1 MKFTNI
7 PILNRG
13 ELLPDDGWY
22 HIVPMGEF
30 KVRRPDGAVILQ
42 VIDDR
47 AIAAMVE
54 RFQGEAMKLLVDFD
68 HFSYDEGHKSEAAGW
83 IVEVEARTDG
93 LWARIEWTD
102 AGQPAIVNKRYRF
115 VSPVWLPSECEKI
128 ADNQLRPMR
137 LDSVGLTNQPNMK
150 GMHPL
155 SNRGGEDKM
164 QNSHRNKE
172 HSMKKA
178 LELLGLSADATE
190 ESAVEAVKALKNRAA
205 EADALKNRAE
215 TAEQQIKKIEA
226 DQLAADADSFC
237 EAHKDVIA
245 NREVVKQQFIANRA
259 ATEALFAELK
269 TPPATGEGND
279 ALKNR
284 ATRQPDSSISDAKA
298 KQGAS
303 AIRNRAHQI
312 AKEQNVTF
320 PVAFARAQSEAAKD

>member
-13 ELLPDDGWY
+13 DLLPDDGWY

-54 RFQGEAMKLLVDFD
+54 RFQGEAMKLLVDYD

-150 GMHPL
+150 GMQPL

-172 HSMKKA
+172 HSMKKV
-178 LELLGLSADATE
+178 LEQLGLSADATE
-190 ESAVEAVKALKNRAA
+190 ESAIAAVTALKNRAA
-205 EADALKNRAE
+205 EADALLNRAE
-215 TAEQQIKKIEA
+215 TAEKQVKQIESEQLEA
-226 DQLAADADSFC
+226 AAEAFC
-237 EAHKDVIA
+237 ETHKAVIV
-245 NREVVKQQFIANRA
+245 NRDVVKQQFIANRA
-259 ATEALFAELK
+259 ATEALIGGLK
-269 TPPATGEGND
+269 ATKED
-279 ALKNR
+279 PKQDEALINR
-284 ATRQPDSSISDAKA
+284 AKKQPVTGDAAAENQK
-298 KQGAS
+298 AS

-312 AKEQNVTF
+312 AKEQGVTF
-320 PVAFARAQSEAAKD
+320 PVAFDRAQAEAKAG